1 MRIVKDG
8 NTRLA
13 NPVTL
18 RITPL
23 TVDDAL
29 AQGVITTFTPEAGLT
44 ALEILRSPLR
54 ASE

>member
-8 NTRLA
+8 SIRLA

-29 AQGVITTFTPEAGLT
+29 AQGVIPTFTPEADLT
-44 ALEILRSPLR
+44 PPEILQSPLR